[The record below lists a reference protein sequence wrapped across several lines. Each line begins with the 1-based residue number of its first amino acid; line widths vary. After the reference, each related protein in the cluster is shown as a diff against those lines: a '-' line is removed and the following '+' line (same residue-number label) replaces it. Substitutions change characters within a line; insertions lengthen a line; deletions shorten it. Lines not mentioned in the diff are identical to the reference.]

1 MYMQSKTLKTRK
13 TIQRIYLTITIFYGF
28 FPIPWQSEC
37 KECALHPRERNP
49 FFNILSVKRTE
60 KNKKSLHELY
70 FVKHVTQTHLIFLIA
85 CMVIYLTKGQGHYTV
100 SFHVLNTLK
109 QRKYICIII
118 HNTGKNIVIRNVCMP
133 CSAHKSPLVLISG
146 H

>member
-1 MYMQSKTLKTRK
+1 MQSKTLKTRK

-28 FPIPWQSEC
+28 FPYHGKVNARNVHFIPVREIRFSIYCQ
-37 KECALHPRERNP
+37 LNGPRKTRNH
-49 FFNILSVKRTE
+49 FTN
-60 KNKKSLHELY
+60 Y
-70 FVKHVTQTHLIFLIA
+70 FVKHVTPLIA